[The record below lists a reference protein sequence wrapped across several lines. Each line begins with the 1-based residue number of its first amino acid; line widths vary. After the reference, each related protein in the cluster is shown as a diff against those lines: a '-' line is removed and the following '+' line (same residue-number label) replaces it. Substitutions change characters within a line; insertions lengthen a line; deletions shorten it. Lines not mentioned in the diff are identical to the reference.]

1 MVNCKKNLTKMCLH
15 GMGDCYLLKSSQG
28 KRIKTAKIKRRKRIE
43 RSDGLSYQHIIR
55 IAKFTEK
62 KRNELKIY

>member
-1 MVNCKKNLTKMCLH
+1 
-15 GMGDCYLLKSSQG
+15 MGDCYLLKTSQG

-43 RSDGLSYQHIIR
+43 RSDGLSYPHITR

-62 KRNELKIY
+62 RGMN